1 MASSLREDENFVIEA
16 LCNTY
21 GGTWRVGEDPPDAY
35 ILIGGQEIAVE
46 ISILTQHVTDKSGKL
61 VPRLSQDSRVI
72 RLCDELDE
80 EFKSLIPS
88 GVYIMLTI
96 SAPLNK
102 IRKTKDYLIH
112 EIKEIVQRNS
122 AIKRVV
128 EINKNRVKIQLIS
141 GDRLSGKKVVGVVS
155 NQNSN
160 ADILANAEYILNE
173 RINEKTKKCS
183 KIVHRPLWL
192 ALFNDYWLAG
202 LDTYKLAMKNL
213 SITHQFD
220 KICIVFDNKQVYTL

>member
-141 GDRLSGKKVVGVVS
+141 GDRLSGKKVVGVV
-155 NQNSN
+155 
-160 ADILANAEYILNE
+160 
-173 RINEKTKKCS
+173 K
-183 KIVHRPLWL
+183 
-192 ALFNDYWLAG
+192 
-202 LDTYKLAMKNL
+202 
-213 SITHQFD
+213 
-220 KICIVFDNKQVYTL
+220 